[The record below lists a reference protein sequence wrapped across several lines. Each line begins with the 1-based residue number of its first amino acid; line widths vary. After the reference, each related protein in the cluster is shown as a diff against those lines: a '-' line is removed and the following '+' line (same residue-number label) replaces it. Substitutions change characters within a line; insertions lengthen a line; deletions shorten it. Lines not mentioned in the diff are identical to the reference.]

1 MKWGEL
7 PILLEVIATLSTGL
21 FAGAAIYI
29 NLVEHPARLEC
40 GTDLAVTEFAPSYRR
55 AAVMQGALAAIG
67 FLSATAAW
75 LIGASLWW
83 LLGGIILVT
92 VIPFTLIV
100 IFPTNKK
107 LLDSS
112 QNKSSELASGLLMRW
127 GRLHAVRSILSLISF
142 IIFII
147 LLVRDVR
154 A

>member
-1 MKWGEL
+1 M
-7 PILLEVIATLSTGL
+7 
-21 FAGAAIYI
+21 
-29 NLVEHPARLEC
+29 EC
-40 GTDLAVTEFAPSYRR
+40 RTDLAVAEFAPSYRR
-55 AAVMQGALAAIG
+55 AAIMQGALAAVG
-67 FLSATAAW
+67 FLSASAAW
-75 LIGASLWW
+75 LTGASIWW
-83 LLGGIILVT
+83 LLGGTILVA

-112 QNKSSELASGLLMRW
+112 LDKSSELASGLLIRW

-147 LLVRDVR
+147 LLVQNVR